1 MTEIIRYANAPDG
14 VRIAY
19 SDSGQGQ
26 TLFHLPAF
34 PRSHLELEL
43 QEPKRR
49 HFYKC
54 LAANH
59 RLVRFDHRGI
69 GLSDKEI
76 ENLSMEALVSDIIAV
91 ADELGIDDFAILASG
106 ISASIVIRLAI
117 LYEDR
122 VSHLV
127 LWDPL
132 IQRSA
137 SEPAVEA
144 LTSILDENW
153 GLFLET
159 RYRIMMSAEEAHQ
172 AAELVRSS
180 VSPEYFR
187 RARRLWSD
195 FDRTSDLGKV
205 TCPTLVMHPYDREE
219 SRESSEFIASS
230 IAGAKLAVVDD
241 NSAEIFNCDAAA
253 ILTTIAEF
261 IGVPESNYPSLQNRE
276 ALGGE
281 NGGRMTPEL
290 TNRETE
296 IVTLLAEGLRSKEI
310 GGRLKLST
318 HTVERHIANLYH
330 KTGANGRVALTVFAM
345 KNGLLANSDK

>member
-1 MTEIIRYANAPDG
+1 
-14 VRIAY
+14 
-19 SDSGQGQ
+19 
-26 TLFHLPAF
+26 
-34 PRSHLELEL
+34 
-43 QEPKRR
+43 
-49 HFYKC
+49 
-54 LAANH
+54 
-59 RLVRFDHRGI
+59 
-69 GLSDKEI
+69 
-76 ENLSMEALVSDIIAV
+76 MEALVSDIIAV

-195 FDRTSDLGKV
+195 FDRTSDLDKV

-296 IVTLLAEGLRSKEI
+296 IVTLLAEGFAQQGDRWTPQAFHSHCRETYRQSLSQDGREWSSRLDRLRDEERPSRELGQVAFMGTASLLRFNSKQEPLPTS
-310 GGRLKLST
+310 R
-318 HTVERHIANLYH
+318 
-330 KTGANGRVALTVFAM
+330 M
-345 KNGLLANSDK
+345 LLAREKVGPRASASLAV